1 MDKKIWNKTR
11 LDRML
16 VEYLL
21 RQGYYETAL
30 ELADNAGVGDLTNT
44 EVCHSGLGVP
54 FNIDI
59 SDNSRS

>member
-16 VEYLL
+16 VEWLL

-30 ELADNAGVGDLTNT
+30 ELADTAGVGDLTNT
-44 EVCHSGLGVP
+44 EVSCGV
-54 FNIDI
+54 
-59 SDNSRS
+59 RWL

>member
-44 EVCHSGLGVP
+44 EVCLYLVVMYLLTLTYQ
-54 FNIDI
+54 FI
-59 SDNSRS
+59 R

>member
-1 MDKKIWNKTR
+1 MKDCDDVDKKIWNKTR

-30 ELADNAGVGDLTNT
+30 ELADNAGVSDLTNT
-44 EVCHSGLGVP
+44 EVSSVVLVE
-54 FNIDI
+54 
-59 SDNSRS
+59 RWY

>member
-1 MDKKIWNKTR
+1 MEKKIWNKTR

-30 ELADNAGVGDLTNT
+30 GLAENAGVGDLTNT
-44 EVCHSGLGVP
+44 EVSYSMMMEEYWG
-54 FNIDI
+54 D
-59 SDNSRS
+59 

>member
-1 MDKKIWNKTR
+1 MKDSDDVDKKIWNKTR

-30 ELADNAGVGDLTNT
+30 GLAENAGVEDLTNT
-44 EVCHSGLGVP
+44 EVSYMMLVKRW
-54 FNIDI
+54 F
-59 SDNSRS
+59 

>member
-44 EVCHSGLGVP
+44 EVCHS
-54 FNIDI
+54 
-59 SDNSRS
+59 RWQW

>member
-16 VEYLL
+16 VEWLL

-30 ELADNAGVGDLTNT
+30 ELADTAGVGDLTNT
-44 EVCHSGLGVP
+44 EVSKLRCEMVVMVEMYLLTL
-54 FNIDI
+54 I
-59 SDNSRS
+59 

>member
-1 MDKKIWNKTR
+1 MKDCDDVDKKIWNKTR

-30 ELADNAGVGDLTNT
+30 ELADNAGVSDLTNT
-44 EVCHSGLGVP
+44 EVSSVVLVERW
-54 FNIDI
+54 
-59 SDNSRS
+59 S